1 MNSTQYRP
9 ELDGLRALAVLLV
22 LGYHYGFPGLSGG
35 FIGVDVFFVLS
46 GFLITSQMLTGLD
59 GGSDLLDFYARRAR
73 RILPVSALVLLATAV
88 GVWSLLGFDRL
99 RDISSEILL
108 SAVFLG
114 NIAAGSGGEYLSGV
128 ALPSPVLHYWSLAV
142 EEQFYLVWPLLAAI
156 ALRRTH
162 RSAAS
167 TLRYLA
173 ASALAISLTASVLLT
188 AAHPTWSYYLPHTR
202 IWALAA
208 GALLATWRPRAT
220 VAAPLG
226 LLGLL
231 VSLTVIGPETTYP
244 GLAAVLPVLCTC
256 GLISVSPSSVVSKAL
271 SIAPLRYIGKLSFAI
286 YLWHWP
292 LLVILEERY
301 GYLALSAKIA
311 LALVAIALSAI
322 TFHCFE
328 NPIRHAAILKY
339 RPLRSFAVL
348 PITVALVAVLP
359 VIALRSPVGAGID
372 QDTEAISASESPTST
387 ITSLPSS
394 AQLPQGSLPSTM
406 TTGQAP
412 STSTVYLLGDSTLA
426 ELRWF
431 AGASASLQGFSYTLD
446 AESCR
451 KLASKGCEGR
461 ERRVPPSAVDTLRTA
476 PLADVLLVMGG
487 YHSHP
492 SRILGEFKAT
502 IAAAREAGFRRI
514 IWFSW
519 RESQEFPGVGGRLSM
534 YTSFNETI
542 TDELRS
548 GGYNDVLWVDWAT
561 YSSTADAWFTKDKIH
576 VNLLGTLALGE
587 YISKVIAHLDSRPCP
602 GTTVG
607 VCEVP
612 TVADP
617 KEDLLSKYDLID
629 TIEHC
634 YEMGETRSVE
644 CKPDRLQV
652 DE

>member
-22 LGYHYGFPGLSGG
+22 LGYHYGVPGLSGG

-46 GFLITSQMLTGLD
+46 GFLITSQMLTGWA
-59 GGSDLLDFYARRAR
+59 GGIDLLDFYARRAR

-88 GVWSLLGFDRL
+88 GVWSLLGFERL
-99 RDISSEILL
+99 RDISSDILL

-114 NIAAGSGGEYLSGV
+114 NIAAGSSGEYLSGV

-142 EEQFYLVWPLLAAI
+142 EEQFYLVWPLLVAI
-156 ALRRTH
+156 VLHRTH

-173 ASALAISLTASVLLT
+173 SSALAISLTASVVLT

-208 GALLATWRPRAT
+208 GALLATWRPRST

-231 VSLTVIGPETTYP
+231 ASLIVIGPETTYP
-244 GLAAVLPVLCTC
+244 GFATVLPVLCTC

-271 SIAPLRYIGKLSFAI
+271 ATAPLRYIGKLSFAI

-301 GYLALSAKIA
+301 GYLALSTKITLA
-311 LALVAIALSAI
+311 LAAIVLSAI

-328 NPIRHAAILKY
+328 NPIRHATILKY

-348 PITVALVAVLP
+348 PVTVALVAVLP
-359 VIALRSPVGAGID
+359 VTALRSSVSVGTD
-372 QDTEAISASESPTST
+372 QATEVVSASEPPTSA
-387 ITSLPSS
+387 ITSMPSS
-394 AQLPQGSLPSTM
+394 ARLSQGSLSAAA
-406 TTGQAP
+406 TTGQTP

-431 AGASASLQGFSYTLD
+431 VGASASLQGFSYTLN

-461 ERRVPPSAVDTLRTA
+461 EKRIPPSAVETLRIS
-476 PLADVLLVMGG
+476 PPADILLVMGG

-502 IAAAREAGFRRI
+502 IAAARAAGFTRI

-519 RESQEFPGVGGRLSM
+519 RESDQFPGVGGRLSM
-534 YTSFNETI
+534 YTSFNESI
-542 TDELRS
+542 LEELRS
-548 GGYNDVLWVDWAT
+548 GEYEDVLWVDWAT
-561 YSSTADAWFTKDKIH
+561 YSAPADAWFTKDKIH

-587 YISKVIAHLDSRPCP
+587 YISKVIAHLDARPCP
-602 GTTVG
+602 GTTMG

-612 TVADP
+612 TVADS
-617 KEDLLSKYDLID
+617 KEDLLSKYDLTD

-634 YEMGETRSVE
+634 YEMGKTRSVE